1 MKSLLN
7 REGFFVSL
15 KNGTAWFRFLIIMKY
30 TRLTK
35 EQLEELHPEFI
46 NFLASQSIDKAEWD
60 AIKANNPQVAEQ
72 EIDVFSD
79 LIWEGV
85 LGNAKYLEH
94 YSKNYIFLFHCTE
107 VHMMTIIIRALVAD
121 VDLLQKDGLQWLSD
135 NLFTDNVEVQRGQ
148 KVFAD
153 DRNKEI
159 FELVSQGAIFTDG
172 ELYEQMNGIL
182 EQ

>member
-1 MKSLLN
+1 
-7 REGFFVSL
+7 
-15 KNGTAWFRFLIIMKY
+15 MKY

-46 NFLASQSIDKAEWD
+46 NFLASQSIDKNEWD
-60 AIKANNPQVAEQ
+60 TIKAQNPEAAEQ
-72 EIDVFSD
+72 EIDIFSD

-94 YSKNYIFLFHCTE
+94 YSKNFIFLFHCTE
-107 VHMMTIIIRALVAD
+107 VHMMTIIIRALVTE
-121 VDLLQKDGLQWLSD
+121 VDLLHKEGLQWLSD

-153 DRNKEI
+153 DRNMEI
-159 FELVSQGAIFTDG
+159 FKLIQQGAIFTDG
-172 ELYEQMNGIL
+172 DLFQQMSGIL